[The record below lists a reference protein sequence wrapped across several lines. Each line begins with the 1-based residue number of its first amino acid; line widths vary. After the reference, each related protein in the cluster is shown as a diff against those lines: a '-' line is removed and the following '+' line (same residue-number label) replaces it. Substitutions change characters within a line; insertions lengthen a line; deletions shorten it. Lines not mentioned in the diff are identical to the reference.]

1 LIQKKERVELLEE
14 ELSAYTPKPWRL
26 NLPVR
31 DYPLRGVDMIPAMAG
46 AIGKTALV
54 AAFAMAWSVGLGIR
68 DPTFVVEN
76 VRLELVVGGSL
87 TLLFSAFLNP
97 TVSPPGT
104 FALLI
109 PLIPLMISA
118 GVHPLPFAI
127 LVSLAGI
134 GFSGSNIFS
143 KFIKLNGTGTRTGML
158 LLFGLLGIMDSIRN
172 LRIWTVGHPGS
183 MFFLLIFF
191 GVMIY
196 MFLHR
201 FRAKWIVIPAC
212 AAAGLIVTAVYGVFP
227 IFETGLG
234 LPIIDPALWWNERW
248 GIGFGLSLEN
258 FVVAI
263 PFATLVMVMWPVDA
277 MAIKAVQ
284 EANYPPEAKRAY
296 MDINATFTVTAL
308 RNLIGSILGG
318 AQTAA
323 VWRSFMIPLSIIK
336 RPIPG
341 SALFLGL
348 FVIAF
353 GILGPLIDLATFPPL
368 VWLILLFGVF
378 VPMLETGLTQL
389 GKAGTVQITLICIV
403 VGVAVHPVL
412 GWGFAMLTEN
422 LGFFNDEGETRTLS
436 GMEKTFS
443 WILSIMAAIS
453 YIAMK

>member
-1 LIQKKERVELLEE
+1 MIQKKERVELLEE

-26 NLPVR
+26 NLPVK

-422 LGFFNDEGETRTLS
+422 LGFFNDEGETRMLS

>member
-1 LIQKKERVELLEE
+1 MIQKKERVELLEE

-158 LLFGLLGIMDSIRN
+158 LLDRKS
-172 LRIWTVGHPGS
+172 
-183 MFFLLIFF
+183 
-191 GVMIY
+191 
-196 MFLHR
+196 
-201 FRAKWIVIPAC
+201 
-212 AAAGLIVTAVYGVFP
+212 
-227 IFETGLG
+227 
-234 LPIIDPALWWNERW
+234 
-248 GIGFGLSLEN
+248 
-258 FVVAI
+258 VV
-263 PFATLVMVMWPVDA
+263 
-277 MAIKAVQ
+277 
-284 EANYPPEAKRAY
+284 
-296 MDINATFTVTAL
+296 
-308 RNLIGSILGG
+308 
-318 AQTAA
+318 
-323 VWRSFMIPLSIIK
+323 
-336 RPIPG
+336 
-341 SALFLGL
+341 
-348 FVIAF
+348 
-353 GILGPLIDLATFPPL
+353 
-368 VWLILLFGVF
+368 
-378 VPMLETGLTQL
+378 
-389 GKAGTVQITLICIV
+389 
-403 VGVAVHPVL
+403 
-412 GWGFAMLTEN
+412 
-422 LGFFNDEGETRTLS
+422 
-436 GMEKTFS
+436 
-443 WILSIMAAIS
+443 
-453 YIAMK
+453 

>member
-1 LIQKKERVELLEE
+1 MIQKKERVELLEE

-127 LVSLAGI
+127 LVSVAGI

-341 SALFLGL
+341 SALFLGI

-353 GILGPLIDLATFPPL
+353 GILGPLIDLGTFPPL
-368 VWLILLFGVF
+368 VWLVLLFGVF
-378 VPMLETGLTQL
+378 VPMLDTG
-389 GKAGTVQITLICIV
+389 QIGRASCRERV
-403 VGVAVHPVL
+403 
-412 GWGFAMLTEN
+412 
-422 LGFFNDEGETRTLS
+422 
-436 GMEKTFS
+436 
-443 WILSIMAAIS
+443 
-453 YIAMK
+453 